1 MYDDNIKVILFC
13 EIIINLG
20 VLFSWISWISWFTQS
35 LEMNIQRTTV
45 LSHYAELNIVGVYGM
60 EVLSYETNK

>member
-1 MYDDNIKVILFC
+1 MMITSRLSYSVKSLLILGF
-13 EIIINLG
+13 
-20 VLFSWISWISWFTQS
+20 LFSWISWIWWFTQS

-45 LSHYAELNIVGVYGM
+45 LSHYAELNTVGVYDM